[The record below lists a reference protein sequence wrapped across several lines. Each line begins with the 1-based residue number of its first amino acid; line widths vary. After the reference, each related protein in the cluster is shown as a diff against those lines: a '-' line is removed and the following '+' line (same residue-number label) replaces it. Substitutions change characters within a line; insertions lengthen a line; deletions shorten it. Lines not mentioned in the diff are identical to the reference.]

1 MTQLQI
7 YTTDDWK
14 SEVLREKDFVLV
26 DFQAPWCTPALLQYD
41 SLMKLA
47 NEMKGEVKMFYLD
60 VSQLMSIAMT
70 YRLIDFPTLS
80 LFNKGEILKSS
91 IGMGRIGEMRQ
102 IVASYL
108 DLSGRS

>member
-14 SEVLREKDFVLV
+14 SEIVREKDLVLV
-26 DFQAPWCTPALLQYD
+26 DFQAPWCTSALLQYD
-41 SLMKLA
+41 ALMKLA
-47 NEMKGEVKMFYLD
+47 NEVKGDVKMFYLD

-80 LFNKGEILKSS
+80 LFKKGEILKSC
-91 IGMGRIGEMRQ
+91 IGINRIGEMRL
-102 IVASYL
+102 IL
-108 DLSGRS
+108 DEALLTCDK